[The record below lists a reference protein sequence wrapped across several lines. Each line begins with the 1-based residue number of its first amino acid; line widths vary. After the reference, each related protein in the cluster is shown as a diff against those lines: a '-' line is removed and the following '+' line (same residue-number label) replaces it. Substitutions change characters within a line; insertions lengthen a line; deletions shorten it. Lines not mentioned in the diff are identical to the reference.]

1 MKLKGNRCVYRNA
14 HLLSGRAEANLKSVF
29 GVKIAGVDVGDF
41 NCPIG
46 GVATILPGPNHPV
59 DLEDARLGAVIDR
72 MDRMD
77 FSGGEMEFLL
87 SMTVKFSYLRGER
100 ERRGWGAVF
109 RLFEFNFNR
118 CPDAKVLVFL
128 RFRILFLKIKDV
140 SPIIVKND

>member
-1 MKLKGNRCVYRNA
+1 MKFKGDRSVNWDA
-14 HLLSGRAEANLKSVF
+14 HLLRGRAKANFESVF
-29 GVKIAGVDVGDF
+29 WVEVAWVGVRDF
-41 NCPIG
+41 YCSVG
-46 GVATILPGPNHPV
+46 GVAPVLPSSDHPV
-59 DLEDARLGAVIDR
+59 DLEDTRLGAVIDR

-77 FSGGEMEFLL
+77 LSGGEMEFFL
-87 SMTVKFSYLRGER
+87 TVKFSYLRGER

-109 RLFEFNFNR
+109 RIFKFNFNR